1 MRPTRR
7 LRLLLLLAMMAPPGT
22 ARSQSSSTPFGTVA
36 LSIGSAVEVER
47 SANLARWDGARGI
60 EARALFPFYAGS
72 VELGATQS
80 SYSSNVTGVPGFRAR
95 YVFVGWNA
103 GARPARRLVVRAG
116 TRLGVYDLQFDDETL
131 PDYSRS
137 ENEVAAEV
145 TTEADLGLGR
155 RWSAVAGAGGRLVF
169 TEPRMRQLS
178 LSLALRRTFDT
189 PEWLRDFLD

>member
-1 MRPTRR
+1 MLHSRVPV
-7 LRLLLLLAMMAPPGT
+7 LVLLALITVPAV
-22 ARSQSSSTPFGTVA
+22 ARSQSSTPFGTVA
-36 LSIGSAVEVER
+36 LSIGSALEVER
-47 SANLARWDGARGI
+47 SANLASWDGTPGI
-60 EARALFPFYAGS
+60 EARVLFPFYAGS
-72 VELGATQS
+72 VEFGAKQS
-80 SYSSNVTGVPGFRAR
+80 SYRSKVAGVPGFRAR

-103 GARPARRLVVRAG
+103 GVHPARRLVVRAG
-116 TRLGVYDLQFDDETL
+116 ARLGVYDLQFDDETL

-169 TEPRMRQLS
+169 TEPRMRQLT

-189 PEWLRDFLD
+189 PEWLREFLD